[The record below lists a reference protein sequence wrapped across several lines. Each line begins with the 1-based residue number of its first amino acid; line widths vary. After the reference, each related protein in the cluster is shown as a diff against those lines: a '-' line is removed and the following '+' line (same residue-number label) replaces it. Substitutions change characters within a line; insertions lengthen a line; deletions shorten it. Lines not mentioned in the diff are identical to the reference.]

1 MSLIVYLALA
11 FVLALIAVLTGVTA
25 VLSAKSNSGAG
36 LIVTLI
42 GLILCII
49 ILFVIDGYVLDIVKS
64 GINRSSNGPEIDL
77 TRQGINGVKLLVV
90 QFVYLIIPTLIILI
104 LSLIFRHWI
113 VAILALIL
121 YIIFGLAL
129 TMGSCRLAKTEDI
142 GYALNITEAIED
154 LQKIGITKVILT
166 VVVIAVISFVIT
178 FIVSLIFGAISKDLA
193 SIVTTLVS
201 VYLMFFG
208 NRATGLL
215 YSEI

>member
-1 MSLIVYLALA
+1 
-11 FVLALIAVLTGVTA
+11 
-25 VLSAKSNSGAG
+25 
-36 LIVTLI
+36 
-42 GLILCII
+42 
-49 ILFVIDGYVLDIVKS
+49 
-64 GINRSSNGPEIDL
+64 
-77 TRQGINGVKLLVV
+77 
-90 QFVYLIIPTLIILI
+90 
-104 LSLIFRHWI
+104 
-113 VAILALIL
+113 
-121 YIIFGLAL
+121 
-129 TMGSCRLAKTEDI
+129 MGSCRLAKTEDI